1 MQNNGRSEYNT
12 NGRQQ
17 PSHHNLYPQP
27 SSGRSTDSDRS
38 DIRVFE
44 PQLPSQP
51 DGNQLRSSHAQEEA
65 ESVRLIAIAKEHNLY
80 IDFSEWNTLGA
91 LHAIPSGE
99 SKIYYNE
106 AQGLVYK
113 VRNPFAKRE
122 IKQIAPHDVIYE
134 HLVHNLLFPEA
145 RYSFI
150 GITEDH
156 GEVRFV
162 LSQAYLE
169 TLMPASDKRIEAY
182 FRERGL
188 VKEDAYFYGNAYF
201 AITDVSQN
209 SDNVFV
215 DSDGRLLFIDPII
228 RLKKPAKVVLEYL
241 EKHPFVPITD
251 NKPNRLTFWE
261 RLLRFVGKK

>member
-1 MQNNGRSEYNT
+1 MQNHGRSEYNT

-17 PSHHNLYPQP
+17 PSHHDLYPQP
-27 SSGRSTDSDRS
+27 SSGRSADSDRS

-44 PQLPSQP
+44 PQLPSQS
-51 DGNQLRSSHAQEEA
+51 DGNQLCGSHAQEEA
-65 ESVRLIAIAKEHNLY
+65 ESVRLISIAKEHKLY
-80 IDFSEWNTLGA
+80 IASEEWNTLGV
-91 LHAIPSGE
+91 LHSIPSGE

-134 HLVHNLLFPEA
+134 HLIHNLLFPEA

-150 GITEDH
+150 GVTEDY

-162 LSQAYLE
+162 LSQAYFE

-188 VKEDAYFYGNAYF
+188 AKEDAYFYGNAYF
-201 AITDVSQN
+201 SITDVSQN

-215 DSDGRLLFIDPII
+215 DSDGKLIFIDPII
-228 RLKKPAKVVLEYL
+228 RLKKPAKEVLLYL
-241 EKHPFVPITD
+241 ENHPFLPIND
-251 NKPNRLTFWE
+251 NKPKRLTFRE
-261 RLLRFVGKK
+261 RLLRLIGKK